1 MAATYNITIN
11 QNADFRRSF
20 QIKEASVILNITGY
34 TFSGRLK
41 ASFNDNSY
49 VDFVASVTD
58 GPAGTFSVTLADTV
72 TATMSPGTWV
82 YDIMMEDTANAKTR
96 LMQGNAFLKQGV
108 TP

>member
-20 QIKEASVILNITGY
+20 QVKENNVILNITGY

-41 ASFNDNSY
+41 SSFNDNSY
-49 VDFVASVTD
+49 VDFTTSITD
-58 GPAGTFSVTLADTV
+58 AAAGTFTIMADT
-72 TATMSPGTWV
+72 ATT
-82 YDIMMEDTANAKTR
+82 KTR
-96 LMQGNAFLKQGV
+96 LLNGNAFVRQGV